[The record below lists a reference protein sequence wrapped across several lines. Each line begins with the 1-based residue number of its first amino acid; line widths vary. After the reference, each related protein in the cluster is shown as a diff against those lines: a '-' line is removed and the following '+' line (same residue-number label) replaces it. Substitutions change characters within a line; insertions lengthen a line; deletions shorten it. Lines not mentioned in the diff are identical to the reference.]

1 MKRKKQRV
9 PLSQLPGSAWVQYE
23 PLGVV
28 LIIAPWNYPVY
39 LSLGPLVAMRPRRSH
54 KLPTS
59 VERPGIGDVFVRY
72 P

>member
-39 LSLGPLVAMRPRRSH
+39 SLGP
-54 KLPTS
+54 
-59 VERPGIGDVFVRY
+59 
-72 P
+72 